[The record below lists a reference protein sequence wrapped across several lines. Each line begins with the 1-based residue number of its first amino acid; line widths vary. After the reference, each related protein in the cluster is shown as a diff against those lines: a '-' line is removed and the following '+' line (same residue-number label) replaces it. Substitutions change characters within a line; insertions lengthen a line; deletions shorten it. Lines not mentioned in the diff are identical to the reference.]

1 MDYEEVMT
9 TLQSMK
15 SRFHDGFSTLDRSYL
30 DRLYYDLFGKG
41 ITNRGC
47 SDCYRDAFILIVNYL
62 KKNKAMPHKC
72 NYRLK
77 PGVVIQ
83 FFGKS
88 AIYTNPNL
96 TDEVAEKYLG
106 MNSENK
112 RMFSDLPSD
121 WETRVAARKAGAIE
135 TESTPTS
142 EVLSS
147 LTDKLASTEAQ
158 LSDALASNKELTES
172 NKELAEKNHQLIDDN
187 KSLASKNVELTSEIE
202 KMKAEAPDT
211 AEESIENG
219 ENSQEIANLNLEVEN
234 LRVENETL
242 SEENESLK
250 AEIVKIKNENRT
262 LKAANTRLKKG
273 DTAAE

>member
-15 SRFHDGFSTLDRSYL
+15 SRFHDGFSTLDRAYL
-30 DRLYYDLFGKG
+30 DRLYYDLFGNG
-41 ITNRGC
+41 ITNKGC

-62 KKNKAMPHKC
+62 KKNKAMPQKC

-106 MNSENK
+106 MNSDNK

-121 WETRVAARKAGAIE
+121 WETRVAARKAGTPE
-135 TESTPTS
+135 KESAPTS

-147 LTDKLASTEAQ
+147 LTDKLTSTEAQ
-158 LSDALASNKELTES
+158 LSEALTSNKQLSES
-172 NKELAEKNHQLIDDN
+172 NKELAEKNNQLIDDN
-187 KSLASKNVELTSEIE
+187 KVLASKNVELTTEIE
-202 KMKAEAPDT
+202 KMKAEAP
-211 AEESIENG
+211 IPVENAVEDG
-219 ENSQEIANLNLEVEN
+219 ENSQEIANLNL
-234 LRVENETL
+234 
-242 SEENESLK
+242 
-250 AEIVKIKNENRT
+250 
-262 LKAANTRLKKG
+262 
-273 DTAAE
+273 